1 MKTIDIITSAAG
13 NSFRSKTRTILTV
26 TAVFIGAFTL
36 TITSA
41 IGTGVSSY
49 IDTQIGAFGAPDVLS
64 VMKATQTPTE
74 NTGPAP
80 YDPERAAGASMQA
93 DTAPLTGEDLE
104 TIAAIPGI
112 LEVSAAR
119 NLTPRYI
126 QYEDHGKFE
135 LGVNANASLTTPQLA
150 AGEQLQTDGSERQI
164 LLVTNYVES
173 MGFTG
178 ADDAVGKTV
187 IIGVADYSGVIHEVS
202 ATVAGIQN
210 ETILA
215 SGAALNPALADAID
229 AIQNTGKPAEM
240 ANLSALA
247 TAHFDQNLDTNQVNA
262 LKTELATKGFVA
274 LTVAD
279 QIGVIQSVISGI
291 TGILNAF
298 AVIALIAAG
307 FGIINTLFMSVQ
319 ERTREI
325 GLMKAMGMGGGRIY
339 ALFSL
344 EAVFIGLLGSLIGAL
359 AAVGT
364 GSIANTYLTGTV
376 VADLEGLQV
385 LRFAPVPMALII
397 LLVML
402 IAFLAGTLPAR
413 RAARQNPI
421 DALRY
426 E

>member
-80 YDPERAAGASMQA
+80 YDPERAAGASTHT
-93 DTAPLTGEDLE
+93 DTDPLTGKDLE

-112 LEVSAAR
+112 LDVSAAR

-126 QYEDHGKFE
+126 QYGDNGKFK

-150 AGEQLQTDGSERQI
+150 AGAQLQTDSSERQI

-173 MGFTG
+173 MGFAG
-178 ADDAVGKTV
+178 ADEAVGKTV
-187 IIGVADYSGVIHEVS
+187 IIGIADCSGAIHEVS

-215 SGAALNPALADAID
+215 SGAALNPALADTID

-262 LKTELATKGFVA
+262 LKAELASKGFVA

-339 ALFSL
+339 TLFSL

-359 AAVGT
+359 AAVATGT
-364 GSIANTYLTGTV
+364 IANAYLTGTV

-385 LRFAPVPMALII
+385 LRFAPIPMALII
-397 LLVML
+397 LVVML

>member
-1 MKTIDIITSAAG
+1 MKALDVITSAAG
-13 NSFRSKTRTILTV
+13 SSFRSKTRTILTV

-64 VMKATQTPTE
+64 VMKATGNRTE
-74 NTGPAP
+74 DTGPAP

-93 DTAPLTGEDLE
+93 GADPLTGRDLE
-104 TIAAIPGI
+104 TIAAVPGI
-112 LEVSAAR
+112 VEVSAAR

-126 QYEDHGKFE
+126 QYEDRGKFE
-135 LGVNANASLTTPQLA
+135 LGVNADAPLITPQLA
-150 AGEQLQTDGSERQI
+150 AGSQLQSGGNERQI
-164 LLVTNYVES
+164 LLVTNYVDT
-173 MGFTG
+173 MGFSG
-178 ADDAVGKTV
+178 AEEAVGKTV
-187 IIGVADYSGVIHEVS
+187 VIGVADYSGVVREVS

-210 ETILA
+210 KTLLA
-215 SGAALNPALADAID
+215 SGAALNPALADAIH
-229 AIQNTGKPAEM
+229 AIQDTGRPAGM
-240 ANLSALA
+240 ASLSVLA
-247 TAHFDQNLDTNQVNA
+247 TAHFNQNLDAAQIDA
-262 LKTELATKGFVA
+262 LKAELAGKGFVA
-274 LTVAD
+274 MTVAD
-279 QIGVIQSVISGI
+279 QIGDMQSVITGI

-344 EAVFIGLLGSLIGAL
+344 EAVFMGLLGSLIGAL
-359 AAVGT
+359 AAVATGT
-364 GSIANTYLTGTV
+364 IANTYLTGTV
-376 VADLEGLQV
+376 LADLEGLQV
-385 LRFAPVPMALII
+385 LSFAPVQMASIVV
-397 LLVML
+397 LVML